1 MNFKKNYRL
10 LTIIISVLFI
20 LLSCCDRPKNEGHK
34 NPPVKNNKI
43 NINLYIENSMS
54 MNGFWKNPNSD
65 FRNDIRD
72 FAADLKNDTNI
83 KINYFYI
90 NDSVYKIETDNLGSY
105 INDVN
110 ANKGNTKSSDLNN
123 IFQQLIKNIDSNS
136 INILISDN
144 IYSKN
149 TDPKSHKLGTLDENR
164 TKSKEHFS
172 NAKNKNLITAVAK
185 FKSQFNGTLYNP
197 KPKNHNNTFFYYM
210 TMIGQPSSMSK
221 LFSLLDNKW
230 NNYKGYIDR
239 ILYSKSKDNNVDAFV
254 HNELIKD
261 AQTSKENNTI
271 ENANIGSEFLILCDL
286 SSYKGIE
293 SRYLC
298 DSSNYELS
306 DSSYSVVEI
315 NKIENFKIKFN
326 GKEKTIENTKFD
338 KCTHTIK
345 IKINKMQFSD
355 IILKLRFK
363 QPEWE
368 SHNDPNANNIID
380 ATYGIK
386 DLLIGIMDGY
396 ELDNNKKYFIIN
408 ISKN

>member
-1 MNFKKNYRL
+1 MNFKKKYRL

-20 LLSCCDRPKNEGHK
+20 LLSSCTDGSKDEDHK
-34 NPPVKNNKI
+34 NPLVMNDKVNI
-43 NINLYIENSMS
+43 NIYLENSLS

-65 FRNDIRD
+65 FRNDLRD

-90 NDSVYKIETDNLGSY
+90 NDSIYKIDTDNLGSY

-110 ANKGNTKSSDLNN
+110 ANKGNTKSSDINN

-149 TDPKSHKLGTLDENR
+149 TDLKSHKLGTLDENR

-221 LFSLLDNKW
+221 LFSLLDDKW
-230 NNYKGYIDR
+230 ENYKGYEDR
-239 ILYSKSKDNNVDAFV
+239 VMYKNIENKGITHFV
-254 HNELIKD
+254 HREFIKNGSSDGKKISDMNE
-261 AQTSKENNTI
+261 
-271 ENANIGSEFLILCDL
+271 GSEFIILVDL
-286 SSYKGIE
+286 SQYKG
-293 SRYLC
+293 L
-298 DSSNYELS
+298 DNNALLNDLNYKTS
-306 DSSYSVVEI
+306 DSSYSIIEIKEIKNQEITSNGKTKPLKNSDMANSTHSLKIRI
-315 NKIENFKIKFN
+315 NKRQYSTIYITYIFN
-326 GKEKTIENTKFD
+326 NP
-338 KCTHTIK
+338 
-345 IKINKMQFSD
+345 NW
-355 IILKLRFK
+355 
-363 QPEWE
+363 P
-368 SHNDPNANNIID
+368 SHNDANSNSIKD
-380 ATYGIK
+380 ATYGIS
-386 DLLIGIMDGY
+386 DLLNGINDGY
-396 ELDNNKKYFIIN
+396 NLKQGQPIFN
-408 ISKN
+408 IKVEKN